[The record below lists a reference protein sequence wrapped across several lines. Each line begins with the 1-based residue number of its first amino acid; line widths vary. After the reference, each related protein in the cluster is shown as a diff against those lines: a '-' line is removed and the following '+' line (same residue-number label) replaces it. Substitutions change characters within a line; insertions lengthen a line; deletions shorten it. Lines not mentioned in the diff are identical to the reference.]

1 MSALTWSKL
10 YPRVSSADPA
20 LYEQLSHWKN
30 QSESTAVAILRG
42 QHFLAATPAA
52 LSYFESLEQNFIHA
66 TPFDFSPRLQSSGR
80 SSVEYGLQM
89 IKKAAKGEVVSF
101 NWLHMSQQ
109 GKELPTLLTLY
120 PALLDGDQILLVFF
134 KPMDRRK
141 RSRASIS
148 NGFETLPKELMS
160 ITLED
165 SAEAVYI
172 TNEDNQILA
181 VNKAMCRICGY
192 SAEHL
197 LGKTPLELKLEL
209 QQKSS
214 VPDTPLKGT
223 GSWQGEVKKCRSDGS
238 TFPAWQSCRR
248 IYADNTV
255 FYVNLFS
262 DISEKKALEA
272 KLTQQAMYDKLTGLP
287 NRFHLIQLL
296 SKAINNIKKSPEM
309 IGALMFLDLNGF
321 KNINDSFGHSTGDKV
336 LQLVAA
342 RLEACC
348 IENAEIARLGGDE
361 FTLVLPLCHNREEI
375 EAFSEQIL
383 SLFEAPFEINGQKFY
398 LGTSIGISLFPQQS
412 DEPNQLLS
420 MADTAMYSA
429 KKSPNHIRFY
439 NATIREAAEKKLH
452 TLNDLRHAQGLG
464 QFSLAYQSIIDLES
478 NDIVAVEALLRWT
491 QNNGE
496 IVEAQDFIPLLE
508 EAGLMVSIGQWALE
522 QACIQMQ
529 QWQQEFDPQLKIS
542 VNISRSQ
549 LEHPDFIPMLKG
561 LLARTQLPA
570 NTLII
575 EITESALIHRPKF
588 MANVLA
594 QLKEMNISIAI
605 DDFGAGLS
613 SLSRLSSL
621 PLDSLKIDSAFAQR
635 LNTNQGQK
643 LCKAIMQ
650 LAQTLEIDVVVEGI
664 ETQSQ
669 RDLLLNLG
677 KGMGQGYFFDKPVK
691 AESFT
696 LDLLSP
702 IYDTQQARYRVSG
715 R

>member
-1 MSALTWSKL
+1 MSLLTWSEL
-10 YPRVSSADPA
+10 YPRVSSTDPA
-20 LYEQLSHWKN
+20 LSAQIQLW
-30 QSESTAVAILRG
+30 QDEPESTALAILQG
-42 QHFLAATPAA
+42 HHFLAATPAA
-52 LSYFESLEQNFIHA
+52 LHYFESQEQNFIHA

-80 SSVEYGLQM
+80 SSVEYGQQM
-89 IKKAAKGEVVSF
+89 IKKAAKGEVVSLS
-101 NWLHMSQQ
+101 WLHMSQQ
-109 GKELPTLLTLY
+109 GKELPTVLTLY
-120 PALLDGDQILLVFF
+120 PAQLDNNKVMLVSF
-134 KPMDRRK
+134 KPLDRRK
-141 RSRASIS
+141 RSRESIS

-172 TNEDNQILA
+172 TDEDNKILA

-197 LGKTPLELKLEL
+197 IAKTPSDIKLEL
-209 QQKSS
+209 QHQNQA
-214 VPDTPLKGT
+214 PDNPLKGK
-223 GSWQGEVKKCRSDGS
+223 GSWQGEVWKCRSDGS

-262 DISEKKALEA
+262 DISEKKALED

-287 NRFHLIQLL
+287 NRYHLIQLL
-296 SKAINNIKKSPEM
+296 NKAINNIKRSPDS

-321 KNINDSFGHSTGDKV
+321 KSINDSFGHSTGDKV

-361 FTLVLPLCHNREEI
+361 FTLVLPQCHSRQEI
-375 EAFSEQIL
+375 EEFSELIL

-412 DEPNQLLS
+412 DDPNQLLS

-429 KKSPNHIRFY
+429 KNSPNHIRFY

-452 TLNDLRHAQGLG
+452 TLNDLRHAQSLG
-464 QFSLAYQSIIDLES
+464 QFSLAYQSIVDLES
-478 NDIVAVEALLRWT
+478 NNTVAVEALLRWN
-491 QNNGE
+491 QSNGE
-496 IVEAQDFIPLLE
+496 VIEAHDFIPLLE
-508 EAGLMVSIGQWALE
+508 EAGLMVNVGQWALE
-522 QACIQMQ
+522 QACIQMLK
-529 QWQQEFDPQLKIS
+529 WQQDYDSELKIS

-549 LEHPDFIPMLKG
+549 LEHPDFISMLEG
-561 LLARTQLPA
+561 LLTRTGLPA
-570 NTLII
+570 SALII
-575 EITESALIHRPKF
+575 EITENAFIHRPKL
-588 MANVLA
+588 MTKVLD
-594 QLKEMNISIAI
+594 QLKEMGICITI

-621 PLDSLKIDSAFAQR
+621 PIDSLKIDAGFAQR
-635 LNTNQGQK
+635 LDCNQGQK

-650 LAQTLEIDVVVEGI
+650 LAQTLEINFVAEGV
-664 ETQSQ
+664 ETQAQ
-669 RDLLLNLG
+669 RDMLLSLG
-677 KGMGQGYFFDKPVK
+677 KGMGQGYFYNRPTA
-691 AESFT
+691 AENFT
-696 LDLLSP
+696 HEVLDP
-702 IYDTQQARYRVSG
+702 IYATTQTKNLAAR
-715 R
+715 